1 MKDLIKEFSTLDLL
15 GMIFPGSV
23 LMVLIC
29 AECGAWPMIEQFVGS
44 GMIGGVKTVVILF
57 GGYALGMLLH
67 DIGDMAE
74 RLLWQIPV
82 FNPKVAVLL
91 YNRDA
96 SIFQFPPVQPEDDGA
111 YQGLSD
117 RFQLIV
123 GVSPPYAL
131 MSSLWLAFLF
141 YIEWNL
147 RVSIESFFLTL
158 GSVTAIII
166 ILTLA
171 GKLFWEE
178 KYKDTDLLPY
188 KEITGKSE
196 QAFSQKQTE
205 YKFRTTGKAD
215 GSASK
220 VNLFDGFRAMARNLL
235 VGVFIA
241 YIWAHFST
249 GIFYQLF
256 FSVFSSMFA
265 AVCFYFVLLLLMI
278 RYWRYAFLQYKYI
291 YEDIAYMNAQ
301 KKEKPEQNTAESKKG
316 SVSVVQFLFPSRGH
330 ESSGHKEKKK

>member
-1 MKDLIKEFSTLDLL
+1 MKDLIKEFSMLDLL

-29 AECGAWPMIEQFVGS
+29 AECGAWPMIEHFVGS
-44 GMIGGVKTVVILF
+44 GMMSGVKTVVILF

-67 DIGDMAE
+67 DIGDMVE
-74 RLLWQIPV
+74 RMLWQIPV

-96 SIFQFPPVQPEDDGA
+96 SLFRFAPFQPEEARAHRGFS
-111 YQGLSD
+111 G

-123 GVSPPYAL
+123 GVSPPYAF
-131 MSSLWLAFLF
+131 MSALRLAFLF

-147 RVSIESFFLTL
+147 HITMQSFFLTA
-158 GSVTAIII
+158 GAVTAIFI

-171 GKLFWEE
+171 GKLFWEDQ
-178 KYKDTDLLPY
+178 YKNTDLLPY
-188 KEITGKSE
+188 QEIVGKSE
-196 QAFSQKQTE
+196 QVFSQKQTE
-205 YKFRTTGKAD
+205 YKFKTSGKTD
-215 GSASK
+215 GAASK

-241 YIWAHFST
+241 YIWAHFSS

-256 FSVFSSMFA
+256 FTVFSSMFA
-265 AVCFYFVLLLLMI
+265 AVCFYFVLLLLLI
-278 RYWRYAFLQYKYI
+278 RYWRYSFLQYKYI
-291 YEDIAYMNAQ
+291 YEDMAYMDGQQA
-301 KKEKPEQNTAESKKG
+301 EKAESKKAAD
-316 SVSVVQFLFPSRGH
+316 
-330 ESSGHKEKKK
+330 HKEKKK